1 MLPLQQHHLEFC
13 FLAGFVRIRG
23 RSAQPPFNLLKRYRV
38 FGAGLADFDVEDR
51 RRPDFF
57 EPRVFAKQL
66 DRDDRSLVQ
75 ALGLDLRGVPDL
87 PVVYIADE
95 AQANGHG
102 RREYHD
108 FRFLFSP
115 TGCVET
121 TAYGNGTRKMLKSV
135 GSPLTR

>member
-1 MLPLQQHHLEFC
+1 MLSLQQHHLEFC
-13 FLAGFVRIRG
+13 FLAGFVRVGG
-23 RSAQPPFNLLKRYRV
+23 RSGKPSFDLLKRYRV
-38 FGAGLADFDVEDR
+38 LGGWLPDFHVQDC

-57 EPRVFAKQL
+57 EPGVLAKQL
-66 DRDDRSLVQ
+66 DRHDRSLVQ
-75 ALGLDLRGVPDL
+75 ALSLDLRGVSDL
-87 PVVYIADE
+87 PVVHIADD